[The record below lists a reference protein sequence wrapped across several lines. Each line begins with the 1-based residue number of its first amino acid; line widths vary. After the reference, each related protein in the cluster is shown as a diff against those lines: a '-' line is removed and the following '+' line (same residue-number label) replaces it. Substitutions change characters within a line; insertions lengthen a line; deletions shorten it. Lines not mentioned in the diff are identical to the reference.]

1 MNKEVEKPV
10 RIKIKCF
17 KDDFDITIKAKVD
30 GSEAVPLAD
39 MFIEQLKAR
48 GFKTIGES
56 SQRGEI
62 KEEEKQNETS
72 IPVCPIHNKELVK
85 RKGQYGDF
93 WACPSRDKDGNW
105 CKWKPEMVKKNAK

>member
-10 RIKIKCF
+10 KLKIKSS

-30 GSEAVPLAD
+30 GSAAVPLAD
-39 MFIEQLKAR
+39 LLIEQLKAR

-56 SQRGEI
+56 SHTSET
-62 KEEEKQNETS
+62 KEAEKQNETS

-93 WACPSRDKDGNW
+93 WACPSRDEKGNW
-105 CKWKPEMVKKNAK
+105 CKWKPEKEKKNSK